1 MFIAARFTIAKIWKQ
16 PKCPSTDEWIKMV
29 WYIYTMEYYWG
40 IKKNNNVICSNMET
54 TRLSY

>member
-1 MFIAARFTIAKIWKQ
+1 MAI
-16 PKCPSTDEWIKMV
+16 DGGMV
-29 WYIYTMEYYWG
+29 KEDMDTYTMEYYWG